1 VGFARGTVRLLE
13 HEARGD
19 QMPHH
24 EEKSASALARGPAK
38 PGDIERARRDIGTT
52 DADSAIGDMERAV
65 GEVEAACRGL
75 RDDLSTLKRAPGPT

>member
-1 VGFARGTVRLLE
+1 
-13 HEARGD
+13 
-19 QMPHH
+19 MPHH

-38 PGDIERARRDIGTT
+38 PGDIERARREIGTA